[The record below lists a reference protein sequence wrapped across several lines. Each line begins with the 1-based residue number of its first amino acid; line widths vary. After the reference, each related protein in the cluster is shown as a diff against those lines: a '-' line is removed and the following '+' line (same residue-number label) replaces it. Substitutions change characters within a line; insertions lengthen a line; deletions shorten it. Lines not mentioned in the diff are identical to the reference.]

1 MASKATAVFTFK
13 GAGSTWTL
21 VALCVCEYRQ
31 FFFSFVVEL
40 LSVNLIL
47 CVCLCVFVL
56 AFHIYSLHFEHLVY
70 VCVVFALSHTH
81 LRGLTR
87 YFSSDVPREL
97 PKTSIGND
105 FQHRIP
111 QCILCWAKFIIYKD
125 SLINKLY
132 NMRVCVTFNQTI
144 KYVSVFQC
152 KYIWTI
158 GVLDNWIWKWIYFFK
173 YHSYKSE
180 HNKIK
185 QYIFKDNAQ

>member
-31 FFFSFVVEL
+31 LFFFFHSGALECEPHAV
-40 LSVNLIL
+40 
-47 CVCLCVFVL
+47 CVCLCVFVR
-56 AFHIYSLHFEHLVY
+56 AFHIYSLHFKHLMY

-87 YFSSDVPREL
+87 YFLSDVPREL

-105 FQHRIP
+105 FHHRIP
-111 QCILCWAKFIIYKD
+111 QCILCWAKCIIYKD

-132 NMRVCVTFNQTI
+132 NVRVCVTFNQTI

-158 GVLDNWIWKWIYFFK
+158 GVLDILIWKLIFFSK
-173 YHSYKSE
+173 L
-180 HNKIK
+180 
-185 QYIFKDNAQ
+185 